1 VVVLIQNVI
10 WTISLYAFEE
20 AFWDDVGFDERL
32 CIQAVSTQ
40 TDGHASI
47 INDFA

>member
-1 VVVLIQNVI
+1 V
-10 WTISLYAFEE
+10 S
-20 AFWDDVGFDERL
+20 FDERL

-47 INDFA
+47 IDDFPWLRSF